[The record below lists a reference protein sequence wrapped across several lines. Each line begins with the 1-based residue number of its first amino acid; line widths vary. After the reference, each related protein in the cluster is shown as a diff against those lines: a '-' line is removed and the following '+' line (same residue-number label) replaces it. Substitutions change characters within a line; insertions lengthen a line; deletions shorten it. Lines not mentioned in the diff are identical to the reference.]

1 MELDLR
7 LHTSLEKVFPD
18 MLTMEGDGPEEMQL
32 FQNETASFQAS
43 WRVSDGD
50 ERREIAWGLE
60 SPIAGCVR
68 VRRVLSVPV
77 GLAAFTDADED
88 YLRTE
93 PGLYPDLLT
102 ENGLKNLYA
111 YPGQRCC
118 LWLDVEPDGL
128 AAGEYPLTIWM
139 GLDGRRLAERSIIIR
154 VLPGALPPQKLIH
167 TRWLH
172 GDCLCEA
179 YGVEPMSDDFFRIAE
194 NFMAAAV
201 RRGVNAVLTPIHTPP
216 LDTAVGGERMTVQLV
231 RIRKRGA
238 QYDFDFALLDRWVDT
253 ARRAGMVW
261 FEMAHLFSQWGAKAA
276 PKIVA
281 TVDGEE
287 KRIFGWDTPADSA
300 EYRAFLA
307 QYLTA
312 LCAHLRALGV
322 ADRCFFHISDE
333 PSSDHLDLYRSA
345 RESVE
350 PYVKGFAI
358 VDALSDYSFYQTG
371 AVTTPVV
378 ATNHIQPFIDAGV
391 PGLWCYYCVSQ
402 NRLVSNMF
410 MAMPSA
416 RNRILG
422 VQLYLYRI
430 AGFLHWGYNFYH
442 SQYSR
447 SVINPYLVT
456 DGDGFSPSGDPFIV
470 YPGPGG
476 VPEESIRLMV
486 TAEALQDLRALT
498 WLEQLR
504 GREFV
509 EQLIGADITFDRY
522 PKGADFVLSLRRRVN
537 EAIVAAQ
544 K

>member
-1 MELDLR
+1 MKMTFTTKNIPLTEKMQAYAEKKLGKLDKFVAEDTQVNVVMRREKGGRDIVEATIYLPGVVLR
-7 LHTSLEKVFPD
+7 AEETTDDLFKSIDLVADKLIRQIRRHRTRLEKR
-18 MLTMEGDGPEEMQL
+18 L
-32 FQNETASFQAS
+32 
-43 WRVSDGD
+43 
-50 ERREIAWGLE
+50 RE
-60 SPIAGCVR
+60 
-68 VRRVLSVPV
+68 
-77 GLAAFTDADED
+77 
-88 YLRTE
+88 
-93 PGLYPDLLT
+93 
-102 ENGLKNLYA
+102 
-111 YPGQRCC
+111 
-118 LWLDVEPDGL
+118 
-128 AAGEYPLTIWM
+128 
-139 GLDGRRLAERSIIIR
+139 
-154 VLPGALPPQKLIH
+154 
-167 TRWLH
+167 
-172 GDCLCEA
+172 
-179 YGVEPMSDDFFRIAE
+179 
-194 NFMAAAV
+194 
-201 RRGVNAVLTPIHTPP
+201 
-216 LDTAVGGERMTVQLV
+216 
-231 RIRKRGA
+231 GA

-300 EYRAFLA
+300 EYRDFLA

>member
-1 MELDLR
+1 
-7 LHTSLEKVFPD
+7 
-18 MLTMEGDGPEEMQL
+18 
-32 FQNETASFQAS
+32 
-43 WRVSDGD
+43 
-50 ERREIAWGLE
+50 
-60 SPIAGCVR
+60 
-68 VRRVLSVPV
+68 
-77 GLAAFTDADED
+77 
-88 YLRTE
+88 
-93 PGLYPDLLT
+93 
-102 ENGLKNLYA
+102 
-111 YPGQRCC
+111 
-118 LWLDVEPDGL
+118 
-128 AAGEYPLTIWM
+128 
-139 GLDGRRLAERSIIIR
+139 
-154 VLPGALPPQKLIH
+154 
-167 TRWLH
+167 
-172 GDCLCEA
+172 
-179 YGVEPMSDDFFRIAE
+179 
-194 NFMAAAV
+194 MA
-201 RRGVNAVLTPIHTPP
+201 N
-216 LDTAVGGERMTVQLV
+216 
-231 RIRKRGA
+231 
-238 QYDFDFALLDRWVDT
+238 
-253 ARRAGMVW
+253 
-261 FEMAHLFSQWGAKAA
+261 
-276 PKIVA
+276 
-281 TVDGEE
+281 
-287 KRIFGWDTPADSA
+287 
-300 EYRAFLA
+300 
-307 QYLTA
+307 
-312 LCAHLRALGV
+312 
-322 ADRCFFHISDE
+322 RCFFHISDE
-333 PSSDHLDLYRSA
+333 PSADHLDLYRSA

-456 DGDGFSPSGDPFIV
+456 DGDGFSPAGDPFIV

-522 PKGADFVLSLRRRVN
+522 PKGADYVLSLRRRVN